1 MGNEMLTRCR
11 HLARGLRCVLGPDVS
26 LKRRS
31 VLTHWAR
38 FLVVAR
44 SDNTQRAQNFP
55 LLWSDKTGAVVIAI
69 TVRQR
74 LSGYDSGRK
83 DRVMIFA
90 SLFAWATNEI
100 RVRRTMRTLHGLS
113 DQDLNDIGLSRG
125 MIEGTARRQ
134 WSAEG
139 L

>member
-11 HLARGLRCVLGPDVS
+11 HLARGLRCVLGPEVS
-26 LKRRS
+26 LKPRS
-31 VLTHWAR
+31 VLNRAG
-38 FLVVAR
+38 FLVVVAR
-44 SDNTQRAQNFP
+44 NDNTHRAQKISPAFE
-55 LLWSDKTGAVVIAI
+55 TGAVVIAI
-69 TVRQR
+69 TVRHR

-125 MIEGTARRQ
+125 MIEGAARRQ